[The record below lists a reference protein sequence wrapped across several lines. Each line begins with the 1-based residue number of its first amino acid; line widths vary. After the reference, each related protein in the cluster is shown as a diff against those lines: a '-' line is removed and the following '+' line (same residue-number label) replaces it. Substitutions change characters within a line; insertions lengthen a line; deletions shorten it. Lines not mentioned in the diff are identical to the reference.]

1 MSVLSCITTQHNLW
15 LVLLA
20 GIVCVAG
27 CWVAFD
33 LIKRA
38 GERNAIQ
45 KAGWTFLSAVAF
57 GSAAWCTHF
66 IAMLAYNVKAPVTYD
81 PLLTV
86 GSFFV
91 AVAGAGI
98 GIHLALRKEI
108 STFPLIGG
116 AVIGLAV
123 TAMHYMGMAA
133 YHVDGLV
140 EWNLGYVIASVVF
153 SLVLTAA
160 ALHTFAYANFR
171 HASYAALALLVA
183 SILLLHFTGMTAI
196 TVTPLVTGADIMEPG
211 ELHSLAVPIAA
222 VALIIVL
229 IGVTSRLIDTSANR
243 ETMQRLERLALFD
256 VLTGLPNR
264 ANFLTALADYK
275 DRAKSTQS
283 FAAVAALDL
292 DNFKEINDLRGHET
306 GDVVLRSIAE
316 RLSGAIRNDEFV
328 ARIGGDEFMAI
339 KLFRHQGE
347 LDDFI
352 ARLRKAVFTPVQ
364 VDDLETVLG
373 AGIGISIYPSDTSE
387 PERLV
392 SNADL
397 AMYRAKSD
405 SSRAPCYYE
414 PDMDQAQR
422 QRRFIAQ
429 DLRLAIERGEFE
441 LHYQVQT
448 AVATSKVC
456 GYEVLL
462 RWNHPQ
468 RGRVPPA
475 DFIPIAEE
483 SGSIGPIG
491 DWVLRTACSEAAGWE
506 TPHKIA
512 VNISAV
518 QLNHTDL
525 AQTVTDILHETG
537 LPAERLELEITET
550 SIIANKERALN
561 QLRRVS
567 KLGVTVAID
576 DFGTGYSSLDTL
588 RSFPFDK
595 IKLDRSFMQEIE
607 HSAQALAIFR
617 AVMALGRSLDI
628 AILAEGVETTN
639 QLAIL
644 KRESCDE
651 AQGYLLGRPGPWV
664 GEAERPT
671 SPRHSAAA

>member
-1 MSVLSCITTQHNLW
+1 MSVLSCITTEHNLW

-20 GIVCVAG
+20 GVVCIAG

-66 IAMLAYNVKAPVTYD
+66 IAMLAYDVKAPVTYD
-81 PLLTV
+81 PLLTL

-91 AVAGAGI
+91 AVAGAAI

-108 STFPLIGG
+108 SAFPLIGG

-123 TAMHYMGMAA
+123 TLMHYMGMSA

-140 EWNLGYVIASVVF
+140 EWNLGYVAASAVF
-153 SLVLTAA
+153 SLVLSGL
-160 ALHTFAYANFR
+160 ALHVFARGRFE
-171 HASYAALALLVA
+171 HAQYAALALLVG

-196 TVTPLVTGADIMEPG
+196 TVTPFVTGANVVESR
-211 ELHSLAVPIAA
+211 ELHTMAVAIAA
-222 VALIIVL
+222 VGLLVVAT
-229 IGVTSRLIDTSANR
+229 GVISRLIDTSANW
-243 ETMQRLERLALFD
+243 ETVQRLQKLAHFD
-256 VLTGLPNR
+256 ILTGLPNR
-264 ANFLTALADYK
+264 ANFIATLAEYL
-275 DRAKSTQS
+275 DRAKSTHH
-283 FAAVAALDL
+283 FVAVAALDL
-292 DNFKEINDLRGHET
+292 DNFKEINDLRGHEA
-306 GDVVLRSIAE
+306 GDLALKAIAE
-316 RLSGAIRNDEFV
+316 RFTGALGRDEFV

-339 KLFRHQGE
+339 KLFRHQSA

-352 ARLRKAVFTPVQ
+352 NRIKATVFTPMH

-373 AGIGISIYPSDTSE
+373 ASIGVSIYPADTSE

-405 SSRAPCYYE
+405 ASRAVCFYE
-414 PDMDQAQR
+414 PDMDQR
-422 QRRFIAQ
+422 QRDRRILALS
-429 DLRLAIERGEFE
+429 LRQAVERGELE

-448 AVATSKVC
+448 VVATSKVC

-468 RGRVPPA
+468 RGRVPPTE
-475 DFIPIAEE
+475 FIPIAEE
-483 SGSIGPIG
+483 TGSIGVIG
-491 DWVLRTACSEAAGWE
+491 DWVLRTACAEAATWE

-512 VNISAV
+512 VNISAI
-518 QLNHTDL
+518 QLNYTDL
-525 AQTVTDILHETG
+525 AQKVTEILRETG
-537 LPAERLELEITET
+537 LPPERLELEITET
-550 SIIANKERALN
+550 AIIVNKERTLN
-561 QLRRVS
+561 QLRRVQA
-567 KLGVTVAID
+567 LGVTIAID

-595 IKLDRSFMQEIE
+595 IKLDRSFMREIE
-607 HSAQALAIFR
+607 HSAQSLAIFR

-628 AILAEGVETTN
+628 SVLAEGVETLD
-639 QLAIL
+639 QFAIL

-664 GEAERPT
+664 GDAEEVA
-671 SPRHSAAA
+671 SALQSAAA